1 MGRSLRAIGREH
13 VPAEFMLFPDRG
25 QWWTQFKWDYDGV
38 EGAVGEDQE
47 YYGIHDFRRWH
58 RAGPEVWKVR

>member
-25 QWWTQFKWDYDGV
+25 QWWTQFKWDY
-38 EGAVGEDQE
+38 EGAEDAVGEDQE

-58 RAGPEVWKVR
+58 RAGPEIWNAR